1 MFDLKYYRELKQL
14 LKNINE
20 LYMFYRK
27 MVNRSTVSKSNAI
40 QYRKELDE
48 YLVMDIPMQTLLNK
62 HRVWYNWYVSMA

>member
-1 MFDLKYYRELKQL
+1 
-14 LKNINE
+14 
-20 LYMFYRK
+20 